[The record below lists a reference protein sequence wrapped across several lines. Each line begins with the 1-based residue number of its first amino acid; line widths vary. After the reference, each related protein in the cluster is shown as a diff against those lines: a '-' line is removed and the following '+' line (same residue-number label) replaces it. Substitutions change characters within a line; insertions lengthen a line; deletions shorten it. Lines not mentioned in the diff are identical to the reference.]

1 MVTRDAANEIRS
13 SKRASPSI
21 ESSSKQRRILDDHAI
36 ATPRRWSSR
45 RSISNRSSMATEE
58 EERPSRPEEYQPFTL
73 TSPISSPLQSTRMT
87 PMRES
92 PTPSP
97 RPSYASVAARPT
109 PLSQK
114 MSENKSSSPVKV
126 CSNAV

>member
-21 ESSSKQRRILDDHAI
+21 ESSSKQRRILDDHSI

-45 RSISNRSSMATEE
+45 RSISNRPSLATE

-92 PTPSP
+92 PTPSS
-97 RPSYASVAARPT
+97 RPSYASVAARST

-126 CSNAV
+126 CSNAI